1 MSRWGMGIRNTAQ
14 ARLRADIE
22 AAKEEVGAAEDDLQA
37 VVGDLDEAASADKTK
52 LYEVVRGASR
62 KLSAAR
68 AKLLDLEESLADT
81 KLEVARTAIREAE
94 QYLDA
99 VLRETKAEPG
109 SDTTWVTKVVRD
121 AFTKL
126 RVAKDTLA
134 KLESIATDEE

>member
-1 MSRWGMGIRNTAQ
+1 MAIRDTAQ

-37 VVGDLDEAASADKTK
+37 VVDDLAEAASADRTK
-52 LYEVVRGASR
+52 LHEVVRGASR

-94 QYLDA
+94 EYLENINR
-99 VLRETKAEPG
+99 VFESEKYYLIERWRQGAEQ
-109 SDTTWVTKVVRD
+109 
-121 AFTKL
+121 
-126 RVAKDTLA
+126 
-134 KLESIATDEE
+134 DEKRLFK